1 VSLLCC
7 TWYIFSAL
15 SNNLSKSILI
25 DLPFPITVSLVQV
38 ASVVVY
44 LPLYMKFIGIQRQ
57 CLTRRFF
64 WKNIFPLAIL
74 KITATVSSTTSLS
87 KVSVSYA
94 HTVKALQPVCTVLL
108 VYIILKEKPALPL
121 LFSLCPIVAGVVL
134 ASLTEVEY
142 NFLGMFAAFFSTFVL
157 SLQNITSKKVLKQQ
171 ELDYCN
177 ILLKTAQTSMT
188 LLFIIWLV
196 SDFGNILTFD
206 KAVLLKNPYWKLLS
220 CGFCNFGQSLASF
233 SVLFLVSPVSYSV
246 ANTTKRIV
254 IIITS
259 IFHFQ
264 NAVKPANA
272 FGMFLAV
279 FGVALYNRIKLNLNK
294 KIVRIVLPEQNV

>member
-1 VSLLCC
+1 MFFLN
-7 TWYIFSAL
+7 FSHHNK
-15 SNNLSKSILI
+15 NNL
-25 DLPFPITVSLVQV
+25 
-38 ASVVVY
+38 
-44 LPLYMKFIGIQRQ
+44 
-57 CLTRRFF
+57 
-64 WKNIFPLAIL
+64 
-74 KITATVSSTTSLS
+74 
-87 KVSVSYA
+87 SVSYA

-142 NFLGMFAAFFSTFVL
+142 NFL
-157 SLQNITSKKVLKQQ
+157 
-171 ELDYCN
+171 
-177 ILLKTAQTSMT
+177 
-188 LLFIIWLV
+188 
-196 SDFGNILTFD
+196 DFGNILTFD